1 MTGVLGDKRNM
12 EVVDF
17 FERSAGR
24 WRSQRT
30 THHLAFRRAE
40 VGDSEISVISL
51 SATDPDVQE
60 LCRLHNIDP
69 QLAVCGS
76 RVTWQGTMG
85 WDRDNEGGHEG
96 KTVFAIVPDS
106 DNPLSGRL
114 LRERGYAEIVPVVGR
129 YHLDA
134 EGGLNLTT
142 DYETMSSIERFWFVN
157 PQLRLRTSTVKRFG
171 GFSTASFCSE
181 ARLSDTDNHP
191 ADAIDSEPE
200 LATAASSQ
208 TPVVHFPSAFGW

>member
-1 MTGVLGDKRNM
+1 ML

-40 VGDSEISVISL
+40 VGDSEISVFALGAS
-51 SATDPDVQE
+51 DPEVQE
-60 LCRLHNIDP
+60 LCRFHEVDP
-69 QLAVCGS
+69 ALAVCGS
-76 RVTWQGTMG
+76 RVSWQGTMG

-96 KTVFAIVPDS
+96 KTVFAIVPDQ
-106 DNPLSGRL
+106 DDPLRGRL
-114 LRERGYAEIVPVVGR
+114 LRERGYAEIMPVVGR

-142 DYETMSSIERFWFVN
+142 EYETMSSIERFWFAN
-157 PQLRLRTSTVKRFG
+157 SGLRLRTSTVKRFG

-181 ARLSDTDNHP
+181 ARLPQDQV
-191 ADAIDSEPE
+191 EPSGDE
-200 LATAASSQ
+200 QPVAVASKTIQLSSL
-208 TPVVHFPSAFGW
+208 SAFGW

>member
-1 MTGVLGDKRNM
+1 ML

-17 FERSAGR
+17 FERSAGQ

-40 VGDSEISVISL
+40 VGDSAISVVALAAS
-51 SATDPDVQE
+51 DPEVQE
-60 LCRLHNIDP
+60 LCKFHEVDP
-69 QLAVCGS
+69 TLAVCGS

-96 KTVFAIVPDS
+96 KTIFAIVPDP
-106 DNPLSGRL
+106 DDPRRGRL

-129 YHLDA
+129 YTLDA
-134 EGGLNLTT
+134 EGGLNLITE
-142 DYETMSSIERFWFVN
+142 YETMSSVERFWFAN

-181 ARLSDTDNHP
+181 ARLPDSDNGATVET
-191 ADAIDSEPE
+191 AITPEIPSDSQINFVS
-200 LATAASSQ
+200 T
-208 TPVVHFPSAFGW
+208 FGW

>member
-1 MTGVLGDKRNM
+1 ML

-40 VGDSEISVISL
+40 VGDSEISVFALGAS
-51 SATDPDVQE
+51 DPEVQE
-60 LCRLHNIDP
+60 LCRFHEVDP
-69 QLAVCGS
+69 ALAVCGS
-76 RVTWQGTMG
+76 RVSWQGTMG

-96 KTVFAIVPDS
+96 KTIFAIVPDQ
-106 DNPLSGRL
+106 DDPLRGRL
-114 LRERGYAEIVPVVGR
+114 LRERGYAEIMPVVGR

-142 DYETMSSIERFWFVN
+142 EYETMSSIERFWFAN
-157 PQLRLRTSTVKRFG
+157 SGLRLRTSTVKRFG

-181 ARLSDTDNHP
+181 ARLPQDHV
-191 ADAIDSEPE
+191 EPPE
-200 LATAASSQ
+200 DEQPVAVASKTIQLSSL
-208 TPVVHFPSAFGW
+208 SAFGW